1 MKTRSCLSFTPL
13 GAVLALAC
21 MILAGGAAAKASP
34 YNFRTDPGLVGAV
47 HWAWPLQGAHV
58 IQAGA

>member
-21 MILAGGAAAKASP
+21 MILAGGAAAKAINYDFQLTQSRP
-34 YNFRTDPGLVGAV
+34 V
-47 HWAWPLQGAHV
+47 HWACPLQGAHV